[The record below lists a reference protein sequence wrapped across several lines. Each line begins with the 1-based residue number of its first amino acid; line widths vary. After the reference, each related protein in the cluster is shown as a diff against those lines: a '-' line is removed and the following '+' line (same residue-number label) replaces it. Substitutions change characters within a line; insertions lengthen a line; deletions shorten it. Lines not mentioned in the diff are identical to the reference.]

1 MIDPI
6 IKDDVVRLQNRAKY
20 FSGVASVE
28 REKADTDPERRDFHL
43 NRSRHFYTK
52 VRNAKEAI
60 EVLTRWFVTPE
71 PSPDPKLPNWI
82 EELEASLEEDIERT
96 NQVHAF
102 ANAVDSFTP
111 HEPLIILSVSESGH
125 VTCPAGE
132 ILGWV
137 R

>member
-102 ANAVDSFTP
+102 ANAVASFP
-111 HEPLIILSVSESGH
+111 EPLIILSVSESGH
-125 VTCPAGE
+125 VTCPEGE